1 MDRVT
6 INPELL
12 SVREKLF
19 MGFELWQMFD
29 LALGFLF
36 SLIMVLIL
44 PDIGMLKGIV
54 SALPALP
61 FVVIAL
67 KPYYGLKGL
76 KLLGAV
82 IRSQKN
88 SKPLRFEAEGWEK
101 INKAYRR

>member
-1 MDRVT
+1 MRVD

-36 SLIMVLIL
+36 SLFMVLIL

-61 FVVIAL
+61 FVIIAL

-101 INKAYRR
+101 INNAYRR

>member
-36 SLIMVLIL
+36 SLCMVLIL

-54 SALPALP
+54 SAMLALP

-76 KLLGAV
+76 NLLGAV
-82 IRSQKN
+82 IRSQIN
-88 SKPLRFEAEGWEK
+88 NKPLRFGAEGWEK
-101 INKAYRR
+101 INKTYS

>member
-1 MDRVT
+1 
-6 INPELL
+6 
-12 SVREKLF
+12 
-19 MGFELWQMFD
+19 MGFELWQIFD

-36 SLIMVLIL
+36 SLCMVLIL

-54 SALPALP
+54 SALP

-82 IRSQKN
+82 IRSQRNK
-88 SKPLRFEAEGWEK
+88 KPLRFEAEGWEK
-101 INKAYRR
+101 INKSYRR